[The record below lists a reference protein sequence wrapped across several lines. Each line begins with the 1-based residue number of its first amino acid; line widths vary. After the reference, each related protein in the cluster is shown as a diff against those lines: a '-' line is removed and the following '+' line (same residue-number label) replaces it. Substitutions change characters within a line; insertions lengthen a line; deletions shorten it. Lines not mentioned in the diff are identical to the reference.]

1 MVDGDKYNK
10 EHQYKKPLQ
19 LLTIQVGEHGEI
31 LTEDAVQ
38 ALELLTEPT
47 TSECCQISAHAV
59 SGADNTETIRIR
71 ALVGNQVMLALVDS
85 GSSHSFVDENFAKR
99 ASLDLVSVPA
109 VKVTVANGQAM
120 ESKFQ
125 TPNLTWWAQDH
136 TFVTPMRV
144 LQLGAYD
151 VVLGMDWLQCHS
163 PMVCDWEGKSLQ
175 FAHGDTTISLQGV
188 QPVSTMQLQAMSV
201 EQLDKALL
209 GNDIW
214 AMAVV
219 DPSSSDVVSTLG
231 SYPDDLTAVL
241 TDFQDVFE
249 TPTGLPPHRVYAP
262 ALTLEVGHN
271 PPNSRP
277 YRYSPQQK
285 DEIE

>member
-1 MVDGDKYNK
+1 MQSGLKKSADDFGRERQLRDFRHANGLCFRCGDKYSK
-10 EHQYKKPLQ
+10 EHQCKKPLQ
-19 LLTIQVGEHGEI
+19 LLTIQLGEHGEI
-31 LTEDAVQ
+31 LTGDAVQ

-47 TSECCQISAHAV
+47 TAECCQISAHAV
-59 SGADNTETIRIR
+59 LGADNTETIRIR

-125 TPNLTWWAQDH
+125 TPNLTWWAQGH

-151 VVLGMDWLQCHS
+151 VVLGMDWLKCHS

-201 EQLDKALL
+201 EQLDKALH

-214 AMAVV
+214 AMVVV
-219 DPSSSDVVSTLG
+219 DPYSSDVVSTPG
-231 SYPDDLTAVL
+231 
-241 TDFQDVFE
+241 
-249 TPTGLPPHRVYAP
+249 
-262 ALTLEVGHN
+262 
-271 PPNSRP
+271 
-277 YRYSPQQK
+277 
-285 DEIE
+285 